1 MKKLFIPI
9 LAGLLIT
16 GVVMAADYVVKD
28 KDKDDTLKVIEK
40 VETVEV
46 TTNISITE
54 EINAL
59 NNDKADIE
67 SILGRFNAHLDRF
80 NEAITADPSM
90 KLKTLSEAT
99 CSFPTIPEV
108 YVEPVVEPKL
118 EEIIN

>member
-108 YVEPVVEPKL
+108 YVEL
-118 EEIIN
+118 ELEAIEL